1 MKSGLLNI
9 QFSLV
14 AQSCPTLWDPVDC
27 SKPGIPVHQQL
38 PEFTQTHV
46 YWVADAIQLS
56 HPLWSPSPPAPQSQ
70 YLLFLFRK
78 KEKSVVSINYTELFS
93 KWNKM
98 CLDALWKPQ
107 SVMRVTLVGLRH
119 YDSVGLPLLVEGVL
133 FLLGPL
139 PLGPQNSRRCYRHI
153 LAILWV
159 WFQIISIKQ
168 IL

>member
-56 HPLWSPSPPAPQSQ
+56 HPLWSPSPPAPQSLPASESFPMSQ
-70 YLLFLFRK
+70 LFTWGGQSTGVSGLASFLPK
-78 KEKSVVSINYTELFS
+78 KSQGWSPREWTGWTVGQKIPSFIRCHGNIGTNFS
-93 KWNKM
+93 P
-98 CLDALWKPQ
+98 DPALGDK
-107 SVMRVTLVGLRH
+107 VCNG
-119 YDSVGLPLLVEGVL
+119 
-133 FLLGPL
+133 
-139 PLGPQNSRRCYRHI
+139 
-153 LAILWV
+153 
-159 WFQIISIKQ
+159 
-168 IL
+168 

>member
-1 MKSGLLNI
+1 
-9 QFSLV
+9 
-14 AQSCPTLWDPVDC
+14 
-27 SKPGIPVHQQL
+27 
-38 PEFTQTHV
+38 
-46 YWVADAIQLS
+46 
-56 HPLWSPSPPAPQSQ
+56 
-70 YLLFLFRK
+70 
-78 KEKSVVSINYTELFS
+78 
-93 KWNKM
+93 
-98 CLDALWKPQ
+98 
-107 SVMRVTLVGLRH
+107 MRVTLVGLRH